1 MLLRRGRLLLD
12 AGRRGDFGGRANA
25 GLLWFN
31 VVLSGPVVLME
42 KISRTSRCPE
52 QGSLS
57 LLVVVVVVAMATMI
71 MVMVNHLILPFS
83 PLSEIKQAAHPL

>member
-31 VVLSGPVVLME
+31 DVLSGQVVLME

-57 LLVVVVVVAMATMI
+57 LLVVVVVVVAMATM
-71 MVMVNHLILPFS
+71 MVSHLILPFH